1 MGILG
6 PQDVGKGHGG
16 EGVSSVLVE
25 LLRDVA
31 CLFLGRFS
39 NFFCKLLHILQR
51 TFVIFIKF
59 FLDDFLT
66 FKIQC

>member
-39 NFFCKLLHILQR
+39 NFTKNICYFYQ
-51 TFVIFIKF
+51 IFPG
-59 FLDDFLT
+59 
-66 FKIQC
+66 

>member
-6 PQDVGKGHGG
+6 PQDAGKGHGG

-39 NFFCKLLHILQR
+39 KFCKLLYISRR
-51 TFVIFIKF
+51 TFDIFIKF
-59 FLDDFLT
+59 FLNDFLT
-66 FKIQC
+66 FKKEC